1 MKTRTAKP
9 SSFSAGEHSIRRVD
23 LEEPLDWLAVGVR
36 TFAAAPAS
44 SLLYGT
50 LFAIAC
56 WVTLALTRALPWF
69 TIAFLTGLLLVGPFL
84 AAGLYVAARQ
94 REAGEPISIRGGFA
108 LVWER
113 RTNLALFAVLLALIT
128 AAWVRLSALLFAI
141 KFDMFSPSMADY
153 VGIVSGHLDPVTMT
167 FFFGIGFLL
176 AAVVFTISAVSV
188 PMILD
193 RDAGPITAVQT
204 SYRAVRSNLAAMTLW
219 AALIV
224 AVSGIGIL
232 TLFVGMILLFPVL
245 GYATWH
251 SYRRLVA

>member
-1 MKTRTAKP
+1 
-9 SSFSAGEHSIRRVD
+9 
-23 LEEPLDWLAVGVR
+23 
-36 TFAAAPAS
+36 
-44 SLLYGT
+44 
-50 LFAIAC
+50 
-56 WVTLALTRALPWF
+56 
-69 TIAFLTGLLLVGPFL
+69 
-84 AAGLYVAARQ
+84 
-94 REAGEPISIRGGFA
+94 
-108 LVWER
+108 
-113 RTNLALFAVLLALIT
+113 
-128 AAWVRLSALLFAI
+128 
-141 KFDMFSPSMADY
+141 
-153 VGIVSGHLDPVTMT
+153 MT

-193 RDAGPITAVQT
+193 RDVGPITAVQT